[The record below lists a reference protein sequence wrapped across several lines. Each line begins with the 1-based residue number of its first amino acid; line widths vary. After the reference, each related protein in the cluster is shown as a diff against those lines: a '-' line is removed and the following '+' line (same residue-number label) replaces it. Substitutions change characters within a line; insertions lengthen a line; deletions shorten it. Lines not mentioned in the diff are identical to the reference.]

1 MTTTTDIAAMV
12 IVDGSIAPI
21 RFRFSAEK
29 ALAAIH
35 VMLWRKRRLGLHALL
50 KACYFADKAHLAEHG
65 RPVFGATYRAMRFGP
80 VPLEIYEMAKGEPFW
95 LAELGME
102 RLPWRLSGYMLEL
115 QDNTQPDMGALSE
128 SDRIALDRGLEES
141 LSMTFNERTA
151 ATHGPDWQAAKLGL
165 MRYEDML
172 PDSPEKSEKIAYLR
186 EAAPFMRL

>member
-1 MTTTTDIAAMV
+1 MARAADIVAMASAKETV
-12 IVDGSIAPI
+12 API

-35 VMLWRKRRLGLHALL
+35 VILRKKRRLELHALL

-80 VPLEIYEMAKGEPFW
+80 VPLEIYEMAKSEPFW
-95 LAELGME
+95 LAELGAQ
-102 RLPWRLSGYMLEL
+102 RFPWRLSGYTVEL
-115 QDNTQPDMGALSE
+115 QDNTEPDVSALSD
-128 SDRIALDRGLEES
+128 SDRVAVAHGLEMS
-141 LSMTFNERTA
+141 MSMTFDERTA
-151 ATHGPDWQAAKLGL
+151 ATHGPDWQAARLGV

-172 PDSPEKSEKIAYLR
+172 PEGADKAEKIAYLR